1 MTLVDLALL
10 LVKRVTSS
18 LRRRRA
24 HRKRMNNGYEIY
36 FDSDTL
42 YVVSPEG
49 KSRSMRLEEF
59 FEKVRAPAVE
69 LSRVIPPKGVL
80 QRVEGN
86 AVIWIYQRDPQPYS
100 FKWIAPDSTM
110 PFGRGTKYR
119 EVTIALPY
127 LVVFAVFAI
136 VPPGRLTLTS
146 SNEAFFRN
154 APIRS
159 PDDEL
164 YFPALLNCSMFN
176 SPQGRPLAW
185 ICTQYLDRSFDR
197 EEDLNRRMN
206 GGFKALLSVLLE
218 AGFNYSSEHHE
229 GMSGFSASQ
238 KLDERISTVEKWQ
251 EASKQSPLFAL
262 EVPWLPTGF
271 SVAGVTER
279 IFKRLNAT
287 RPPLKTAADVARI
300 VFNQNSK
307 GAAASTAFPFELAL

>member
-1 MTLVDLALL
+1 
-10 LVKRVTSS
+10 
-18 LRRRRA
+18 
-24 HRKRMNNGYEIY
+24 MNNCYEIY
-36 FDSDTL
+36 CDSDTI

-49 KSRSMRLEEF
+49 KSRSMRIEEF
-59 FEKVRAPAVE
+59 FEKVRAPAID
-69 LSRVIPPKGVL
+69 LNRVIPPKGVL

-86 AVIWIYQRDPQPYS
+86 AVIWIYQRDPQPYR
-100 FKWIAPDSTM
+100 FKWIASGSTK
-110 PFGRGTKYR
+110 PFGPGTKYR

-127 LVVFAVFAI
+127 LVVFAVFSI

-146 SNEAFFRN
+146 TNEAFFRN

-164 YFPALLNCSMFN
+164 SFPALLNCSMFN
-176 SPQGRPLAW
+176 PPQGRPLSW
-185 ICTQYLDRSFDR
+185 ICTQHLERSFDR
-197 EEDLNRRMN
+197 EEDLNLRMN
-206 GGFKALLSVLLE
+206 SGFKALLSVLLE

-271 SVAGVTER
+271 TVAGVTER
-279 IFKRLNAT
+279 IFKHLNAT

-300 VFNQNSK
+300 VFNQKLEKAS
-307 GAAASTAFPFELAL
+307 AATAFPFELSL